1 MRSRKRLPLLQHEK
15 LPRSPVNTTM
25 KTRLLLIVAF
35 CLLSPAVAPLAQSET
50 KSFTDEEDA
59 RVATVAARQ
68 NALTDSLT
76 AGERFHNAGDNVK
89 AASEWNRA
97 GRFQLKLNKP
107 EEAIA
112 TFQRAA
118 DLLTTNPESKTRVD
132 SLNGLARAYARVGQ
146 VDKATPRVREALNVS
161 ERIDYVE
168 GQAEAVLVETY
179 CAANKLDALNK
190 AQKSLQLW
198 ASINNRLGMAQAYQI
213 VGEYQL
219 IQNNLIEAA
228 NNYEMARQLWQELNV
243 PNQVAEA
250 LINLGFVEWRKGAWQ
265 ASLSFYIQAQQLI
278 VEEAAEPLMMGQIKA
293 GLAEAFLESGMEETG
308 LDKYR
313 EALEYFRQSKFP
325 TIVIGIEWGIGS
337 AHYFLGNYTEAL
349 ANLQTARVEALGV
362 KDSRLAAMCDDFLG
376 RTYYELKNYPDAL
389 EHYQLAY
396 QGFVSSGSPME
407 ATRTLALMGQVY
419 QEQGNLKT
427 AKSNYLKALASF
439 EKLSDQVNESATL
452 YALGTLELGQNNL
465 DQAEEYLRK
474 SIRLTETMRR
484 VSSNVDLTA
493 AFSSKVHD
501 RYEKYI
507 DCLMR
512 KHQASQAEGVAVD
525 AFEMSELS
533 RARSL
538 TELLHATQA
547 NLFPGLN
554 PELAFQEQKLRGYLR
569 LNENTKLSLLSGE
582 YKTEELKALEI
593 AHQELQTSH
602 DKVIQEIR
610 QLNPRY
616 EQVIQP
622 SAWNL
627 SMIQNQIVVDDDTVL
642 LEYSL
647 GSERSYLWAITRSG
661 IKSYPLPSEQKIF
674 DIAVR
679 VYGLLKEAPEG
690 NTDCEL
696 AIAAEELADVVLYP
710 AREMMNR
717 RRVIVISDGILN
729 CIPFQILPSP
739 VDKEPLIASTEII
752 NAPSASILGQLQQEA
767 QSRPLPNNLLAAFG
781 NPIFAETVPQTNEKT
796 ATETTVVATA
806 RLRSAL
812 REMKLNGEAFDPT
825 VVPRLFHAKRELDTL
840 RKLAG
845 DSAMIVS
852 EYDATR
858 DRFLNTDLSRFAILH
873 LVTHAYY
880 IQDHPENSGFLLSNI
895 TNDRKELPNFVGLRE
910 IYELRAPVLLVVLSA
925 CQTALGENLRGEGL
939 MGLTRGFM
947 HAGAS
952 SVVASLWEV
961 DDRATAELM
970 QLFYTNM
977 LERGMKT
984 SEALRE
990 AQNSIRQRPEW
1001 RSPHYWAA
1009 FTLQGESQI
1018 IKPQLGQRPKTTRL
1032 LSSAK
1037 IYIPAIGLLLVALIY
1052 WLIRLR
1058 KFRKVT

>member
-1 MRSRKRLPLLQHEK
+1 MRSRRRLRPKHEK

-25 KTRLLLIVAF
+25 KIRFLLIAAF
-35 CLLSPAVAPLAQSET
+35 CLLSPTVAVRAQVT
-50 KSFTDEEDA
+50 FTNVEDA
-59 RVATVAARQ
+59 RLATVAARQ
-68 NALTDSLT
+68 NALTERLT
-76 AGERFHNAGDNVK
+76 AGERFRDAGDNVK

-97 GRFQLKLNKP
+97 GRFQLKLNQQQ
-107 EEAIA
+107 EAIA
-112 TFQRAA
+112 TFQRAL
-118 DLLTTNPESKTRVD
+118 DGLTTNSDPKTRVD
-132 SLNGLARAYARVGQ
+132 SLTGLARAYARSDKL
-146 VDKATPRVREALNVS
+146 DKATLQLRQALALS
-161 ERIDYVE
+161 EKSGYIE
-168 GQAEAVLVETY
+168 GQAEALLVETY
-179 CAANKLDALNK
+179 CVPNKLEALDK

-198 ASINNRLGMAQAYQI
+198 TSLNNRLGMAQAYLV
-213 VGEYQL
+213 VGEYHL
-219 IQNNLIEAA
+219 VQNNVIEAA

-250 LINLGFVEWRKGAWQ
+250 LISLGFVEWRKGAWQ

-278 VEEAAEPLMMGQIKA
+278 VEEAAEPFMMGQIKA

-313 EALEYFRQSKFP
+313 EALEHFRQTNYS
-325 TIVIGIEWGIGS
+325 ISLIGMQWGIGT
-337 AHYFLGNYTEAL
+337 AHYFLGNYNEAL
-349 ANLQTARVEALGV
+349 ANLSTTREQALGI
-362 KDSRLAAMCDDFLG
+362 KDVRLAAMCDDFLG
-376 RTYYELKNYPDAL
+376 RTHYELKNYPDAL
-389 EHYQLAY
+389 KHYQFAY

-419 QEQGNLKT
+419 QQQGNLKA

-452 YALGTLELGQNNL
+452 YALGTLELGQNKL

-512 KHQASQAEGVAVD
+512 KYQTSQSERLAID

-554 PELAFQEQKLRGYLR
+554 PELALQEQKLRGYLR

-582 YKTEELKALEI
+582 YNTEELKALEV
-593 AHQELQTSH
+593 AHQELQTRH
-602 DKVIQEIR
+602 DQIIQQIR

-661 IKSYPLPSEQKIF
+661 IKSYSLPGEAKIF
-674 DIAVR
+674 ELAAR
-679 VYGLLKEAPEG
+679 VYSLLKETPEG

-696 AIAAEELADVVLYP
+696 SIAAEELASVVLYP
-710 AREMMNR
+710 AQEQLNR

-767 QSRPLPNNLLAAFG
+767 KSRPLPNNLLAAFG
-781 NPIFAETVPQTNEKT
+781 NPIFADTVPHTNEKT
-796 ATETTVVATA
+796 ANETTVVATA

-845 DSAMIVS
+845 ESSMIVS

-895 TNDRKELPNFVGLRE
+895 TNEQKELPNFVGLRE

-961 DDRATAELM
+961 DDRATSELM
-970 QLFYTNM
+970 QLFYSNM

-984 SEALRE
+984 SEALRA

-1018 IKPQLGQRPKTTRL
+1018 LKPQTQTPRI
-1032 LSSAK
+1032 LSYAK
-1037 IYIPAIGLLLVALIY
+1037 IYVPAIGLLLVALTW
-1052 WLIRLR
+1052 WLIRAR
-1058 KFRKVT
+1058 RFRKVT

>member
-1 MRSRKRLPLLQHEK
+1 MRSRRRLRPKHEK

-25 KTRLLLIVAF
+25 KIRFLLIAAF
-35 CLLSPAVAPLAQSET
+35 CLLSPTVAVRAQVT
-50 KSFTDEEDA
+50 FTNVEDA
-59 RVATVAARQ
+59 RLATVAARQ
-68 NALTDSLT
+68 NALTERLT
-76 AGERFHNAGDNVK
+76 AGERFRDAGDNVK

-97 GRFQLKLNKP
+97 GRFQLKLNQQQ
-107 EEAIA
+107 EAIA
-112 TFQRAA
+112 TFQRAL
-118 DLLTTNPESKTRVD
+118 DGLTTNSDPKTRVD
-132 SLNGLARAYARVGQ
+132 SFTGLARAYARSDKL
-146 VDKATPRVREALNVS
+146 DKATLQLRQALALS
-161 ERIDYVE
+161 EKSGYIE
-168 GQAEAVLVETY
+168 GQAEALLVETY
-179 CAANKLDALNK
+179 CVPNKLEALDK

-198 ASINNRLGMAQAYQI
+198 TSLNNRLGMAQAYLV
-213 VGEYQL
+213 VGEYHL
-219 IQNNLIEAA
+219 VQNNVIEAA

-250 LINLGFVEWRKGAWQ
+250 LISLGFVEWRKGAWQ

-278 VEEAAEPLMMGQIKA
+278 VEEAAEPFMMGQIKA

-313 EALEYFRQSKFP
+313 EALEHFRQTNYS
-325 TIVIGIEWGIGS
+325 ISLIGMQWGIGT
-337 AHYFLGNYTEAL
+337 AHYFLGNYNEAL
-349 ANLQTARVEALGV
+349 ANLSTTREQALGI
-362 KDSRLAAMCDDFLG
+362 KDVRLAAMCDDFLG
-376 RTYYELKNYPDAL
+376 RTHYELKNYPDAL
-389 EHYQLAY
+389 KHYQFAY

-419 QEQGNLKT
+419 QQQGNLKA

-512 KHQASQAEGVAVD
+512 KYQTSQSERLAID

-554 PELAFQEQKLRGYLR
+554 PELALQEQKLRGYLR

-582 YKTEELKALEI
+582 YNTEELKALEV
-593 AHQELQTSH
+593 AHQELQTRH
-602 DKVIQEIR
+602 DQIIQQIR

-661 IKSYPLPSEQKIF
+661 IKSYSLPGEAKIF
-674 DIAVR
+674 ELAAR
-679 VYGLLKEAPEG
+679 VYSLLKETPEG

-696 AIAAEELADVVLYP
+696 SIAAEELASVVLYP
-710 AREMMNR
+710 AQEQLNR

-767 QSRPLPNNLLAAFG
+767 KSRPLPNNLLAAFG
-781 NPIFAETVPQTNEKT
+781 NPIFADTVPHTNEKT
-796 ATETTVVATA
+796 ANETTVVATA

-845 DSAMIVS
+845 ESSMIVS

-895 TNDRKELPNFVGLRE
+895 TNEQKELPNFVGLRE

-961 DDRATAELM
+961 DDRATSELM
-970 QLFYTNM
+970 QLFYSNM

-984 SEALRE
+984 SEALRA

-1018 IKPQLGQRPKTTRL
+1018 LKPQTQTPRI
-1032 LSSAK
+1032 LSYAK
-1037 IYIPAIGLLLVALIY
+1037 IYVPAIGLLLVALTW
-1052 WLIRLR
+1052 WLIRAR
-1058 KFRKVT
+1058 RFRKVT

>member
-1 MRSRKRLPLLQHEK
+1 
-15 LPRSPVNTTM
+15 M
-25 KTRLLLIVAF
+25 KIRFLLIAAF
-35 CLLSPAVAPLAQSET
+35 CLLSPTIAVHAQVT
-50 KSFTDEEDA
+50 FTDVEDA
-59 RVATVAARQ
+59 RIATVAARE
-68 NALTDSLT
+68 NAVTESLT
-76 AGERFHNAGDNVK
+76 AGERFYNAGDNVR

-97 GRFQLKLNKP
+97 GRFQLKLNRQQ
-107 EEAIA
+107 EAIA
-112 TFQRAA
+112 TFARALDGLKTNA
-118 DLLTTNPESKTRVD
+118 DPKTRVD
-132 SLNGLARAYARVGQ
+132 SLNGLARAYARAGK
-146 VDKATPRVREALNVS
+146 VDKATPQVRQALALS
-161 ERIDYVE
+161 EKIDYVE
-168 GQAEAVLVETY
+168 GEAEALLVETY
-179 CAANKLDALNK
+179 CVANKLEALDK
-190 AQKSLQLW
+190 AEKSLQLW
-198 ASINNRLGMAQAYQI
+198 TSLNNRLGMAQAYLV

-219 IQNNLIEAA
+219 IQNNVIEAA
-228 NNYEMARQLWQELNV
+228 NNYEMARQVWQELNV

-250 LINLGFVEWRKGAWQ
+250 LISLGFVEWRKGAWQ

-278 VEEAAEPLMMGQIKA
+278 VEEAAEPFMMGQIKA

-313 EALEYFRQSKFP
+313 EALEYYRQTNYP
-325 TIVIGIEWGIGS
+325 VIVIGIQWGIGT

-349 ANLQTARVEALGV
+349 ANLSTTRTQAMGI
-362 KDSRLAAMCDDFLG
+362 KDVRLAAMCDDFLG

-407 ATRTLALMGQVY
+407 ATRTLALIGRVY

-439 EKLSDQVNESATL
+439 EKLSDQVNEAATL

-465 DQAEEYLRK
+465 DQAEAYLGK

-493 AFSSKVHD
+493 AFSSKIHD
-501 RYEKYI
+501 RYQKYI
-507 DCLMR
+507 DCQMR
-512 KHQASQAEGVAVD
+512 KYQASQSERLAID

-538 TELLHATQA
+538 TELLRATQA

-554 PELAFQEQKLRGYLR
+554 AELAFEEQKLRGNLR

-582 YKTEELKALEI
+582 YKTEELKSLEI
-593 AHQELQTSH
+593 AQQELQTKH
-602 DKVIQEIR
+602 DQVIQKIR

-622 SAWNL
+622 SAWDL
-627 SMIQNQIVVDDDTVL
+627 SKIQNQIVIDDDTVL

-661 IKSYPLPSEQKIF
+661 IKSYSLPGEQKIF

-679 VYGLLKEAPEG
+679 VYGLLKETPEG

-696 AIAAEELADVVLYP
+696 AIAAEELANVVLYP
-710 AREMMNR
+710 AREQLNR

-752 NAPSASILGQLQQEA
+752 NAPSASILGELQQEA
-767 QSRPLPNNLLAAFG
+767 KSRPLPSNLLAAFG
-781 NPIFAETVPQTNEKT
+781 NPIFAETVQQTNEKT
-796 ATETTVVATA
+796 ASETTVVATA

-845 DSAMIVS
+845 ESAMIVS

-858 DRFLNTDLSRFAILH
+858 DRFLNADLSRFAILH

-895 TNDRKELPNFVGLRE
+895 TNDQKELPNFVGLRE

-984 SEALRE
+984 SEALRA

-1018 IKPQLGQRPKTTRL
+1018 IKPQIERRPENTRL
-1032 LSSAK
+1032 VSYAK
-1037 IYIPAIGLLLVALIY
+1037 IYVPAIGLLLLALT
-1052 WLIRLR
+1052 WWFVRLR
-1058 KFRKVT
+1058 KFRKIT

>member
-1 MRSRKRLPLLQHEK
+1 
-15 LPRSPVNTTM
+15 M
-25 KTRLLLIVAF
+25 KTRFSLIAAF
-35 CLLSPAVAPLAQSET
+35 CLLCPTVALHAQGEAPA
-50 KSFTDEEDA
+50 FTDEEDA
-59 RVATVAARQ
+59 RVATIAARQ
-68 NALTDSLT
+68 SAVTESLT
-76 AGERFHNAGDNVK
+76 AGDRFQSAGENVK
-89 AASEWNRA
+89 AAGEWNRA
-97 GRFQLKLNKP
+97 GRFQLKLNNP
-107 EEAIA
+107 QEAIA
-112 TFQRAA
+112 TFQRALDVLA
-118 DLLTTNPESKTRVD
+118 LSPDPRTRVD
-132 SLNGLARAYARVGQ
+132 SLNGLARAYERAS
-146 VDKATPRVREALNVS
+146 KIENATTHVKQALALS
-161 ERIDYVE
+161 EKINYVE
-168 GQAEAVLVETY
+168 GKAEALLVLPY
-179 CAANKLDALNK
+179 CLADKLAALNK
-190 AQKSLQLW
+190 AQESLQLW
-198 ASINNRLGMAQAYQI
+198 TSIKNKLGMAQAYLV
-213 VGEYQL
+213 VGEHQI
-219 IQNNLIEAA
+219 IQNNVIEAA
-228 NNYEMARQLWQELNV
+228 NNYELAQKLWQELNV

-250 LINLGFVEWRKGAWQ
+250 LISLGFVEWRKGAWQ
-265 ASLSFYIQAQQLI
+265 ASLAFYIQAQQLI
-278 VEEAAEPLMMGQIKA
+278 VEEAAEPYMMGQIKA

-313 EALEYFRQSKFP
+313 EALEYYRQTNYAVP
-325 TIVIGIEWGIGS
+325 VIGIQWGIGA

-349 ANLQTARVEALGV
+349 ANLRTTRVEALGIPDV
-362 KDSRLAAMCDDFLG
+362 RLGAMCDDFLG

-389 EHYQLAY
+389 QHYQLAY
-396 QGFVSSGSPME
+396 QGFVESGSPME
-407 ATRTLALMGQVY
+407 ATRTLALIGRVY
-419 QEQGNLKT
+419 QEQGNLRT

-439 EKLSDQVNESATL
+439 EKLSDQVNEAATL
-452 YALGTLELGQNNL
+452 YALGTLEMEQNNL
-465 DQAEEYLRK
+465 DQAEAYLGK

-507 DCLMR
+507 DCQMR
-512 KHQASQAEGVAVD
+512 KYQASRTERLAIA

-547 NLFPGLN
+547 NLFPGLD
-554 PELAFQEQKLRGYLR
+554 PELAYQEQKLRGYLR
-569 LNENTKLSLLSGE
+569 LNENAKLALLSGE
-582 YKTEELKALEI
+582 YKTDQLKALEA
-593 AHQELQTSH
+593 AHQDLQIKH
-602 DKVIQEIR
+602 DQIIQEIR
-610 QLNPRY
+610 TINPRY

-622 SAWNL
+622 SAWDL
-627 SMIQNQIVVDDDTVL
+627 SMVQDRILTDDDTVL

-661 IKSYPLPSEQKIF
+661 IKSYSLPGEEQIYNL
-674 DIAVR
+674 AVH
-679 VYGLLKEAPEG
+679 VYSLLKQTPDG

-696 AIAAEELADVVLYP
+696 AIASEELANVVLYP
-710 AREMMNR
+710 AREHLNR

-767 QSRPLPNNLLAAFG
+767 KSRPTPNNFLAAFG
-781 NPIFAETVPQTNEKT
+781 NPVFSETVSQTNEKT
-796 ATETTVVATA
+796 ASEQTVVATA

-845 DSAMIVS
+845 DSSLIVS
-852 EYDATR
+852 DYNATR
-858 DRFLNTDLSRFAILH
+858 DRFLNTDLSHFAILH

-895 TNDRKELPNFVGLRE
+895 NNDRKQLPNFVGLRE

-970 QLFYTNM
+970 QLFYSNM

-984 SEALRE
+984 SEALRA

-1018 IKPQLGQRPKTTRL
+1018 VKPRTDTTRV
-1032 LSSAK
+1032 LSYAK
-1037 IYIPAIGLLLVALIY
+1037 IYVPAIGLLLIALTW
-1052 WLIRLR
+1052 WLGRLR
-1058 KFRKVT
+1058 KLRKVT

>member
-1 MRSRKRLPLLQHEK
+1 MTE
-15 LPRSPVNTTM
+15 
-25 KTRLLLIVAF
+25 
-35 CLLSPAVAPLAQSET
+35 
-50 KSFTDEEDA
+50 
-59 RVATVAARQ
+59 
-68 NALTDSLT
+68 SLT
-76 AGERFHNAGDNVK
+76 AGDRFHNAGDNER

-107 EEAIA
+107 EDAIV
-112 TFQRAA
+112 TFQRAVDVLATNA
-118 DLLTTNPESKTRVD
+118 DSKTRVD
-132 SLNGLARAYARVGQ
+132 SLNGLARAYARIGK
-146 VDKATPRVREALNVS
+146 VDKATPQVRAALAVS
-161 ERIDYVE
+161 ERINYVE
-168 GQAEAVLVETY
+168 GQAEAALVETY
-179 CAANKLDALNK
+179 CVANKLEALNK
-190 AQKSLQLW
+190 AQRSLELW
-198 ASINNRLGMAQAYQI
+198 TSINNKLGMAQAYQM

-265 ASLSFYIQAQQLI
+265 GSLSFYIQAQQLI
-278 VEEAAEPLMMGQIKA
+278 VEEASEPMMMGQIKA

-337 AHYFLGNYTEAL
+337 AHYLLGNYTEAL

-362 KDSRLAAMCDDFLG
+362 KDFRLAAMCDDFLG
-376 RTYYELKNYPDAL
+376 RTYYELKNYPEAL
-389 EHYQLAY
+389 DHYQLAY

-419 QEQGNLKT
+419 QQQGNLKT

-452 YALGTLELGQNNL
+452 YALGTLELSQNNL
-465 DQAEEYLRK
+465 DQAEEYLGK
-474 SIRLTETMRR
+474 SIKLTETMRR

-507 DCLMR
+507 DCQMR
-512 KHQASQAEGVAVD
+512 KYQASRSEHVAID

-569 LNENTKLSLLSGE
+569 LNENTRLSLLSGE

-593 AHQELQTSH
+593 AHQDLQTKH
-602 DKVIQEIR
+602 DQIIQEIR
-610 QLNPRY
+610 TLNPRY

-627 SMIQNQIVVDDDTVL
+627 SMIQNQIVADDDTVL

-661 IKSYPLPSEQKIF
+661 IKSYPLPGEAKLF
-674 DIAVR
+674 DIAAR
-679 VYGLLKEAPEG
+679 VYSLLKEAPEG

-696 AIAAEELADVVLYP
+696 SIAAEELANVVLLP
-710 AREMMNR
+710 AREQLNH

-739 VDKEPLIASTEII
+739 VDKEPLIAS
-752 NAPSASILGQLQQEA
+752 
-767 QSRPLPNNLLAAFG
+767 
-781 NPIFAETVPQTNEKT
+781 
-796 ATETTVVATA
+796 
-806 RLRSAL
+806 
-812 REMKLNGEAFDPT
+812 
-825 VVPRLFHAKRELDTL
+825 
-840 RKLAG
+840 
-845 DSAMIVS
+845 
-852 EYDATR
+852 
-858 DRFLNTDLSRFAILH
+858 
-873 LVTHAYY
+873 
-880 IQDHPENSGFLLSNI
+880 
-895 TNDRKELPNFVGLRE
+895 
-910 IYELRAPVLLVVLSA
+910 
-925 CQTALGENLRGEGL
+925 
-939 MGLTRGFM
+939 
-947 HAGAS
+947 
-952 SVVASLWEV
+952 
-961 DDRATAELM
+961 
-970 QLFYTNM
+970 
-977 LERGMKT
+977 
-984 SEALRE
+984 
-990 AQNSIRQRPEW
+990 
-1001 RSPHYWAA
+1001 
-1009 FTLQGESQI
+1009 
-1018 IKPQLGQRPKTTRL
+1018 
-1032 LSSAK
+1032 
-1037 IYIPAIGLLLVALIY
+1037 
-1052 WLIRLR
+1052 
-1058 KFRKVT
+1058 

>member
-1 MRSRKRLPLLQHEK
+1 
-15 LPRSPVNTTM
+15 M
-25 KTRLLLIVAF
+25 KTRLLLVAAF
-35 CLLSPAVAPLAQSET
+35 CLLWPTFALHTQGEAKA
-50 KSFTDEEDA
+50 FTDEEDA
-59 RVATVAARQ
+59 RVATIAARQ
-68 NALTDSLT
+68 NAVTDSLT
-76 AGERFHNAGDNVK
+76 AGDRFHNAGDNVK

-107 EEAIA
+107 KEAIA
-112 TFQRAA
+112 TFRRALDA
-118 DLLTTNPESKTRVD
+118 LATKPEPRTRID
-132 SLNGLARAYARVGQ
+132 ILNGLARAYERAVEM
-146 VDKATPRVREALNVS
+146 DKATTQVEQA
-161 ERIDYVE
+161 IDLSDKINYVE
-168 GQAEAVLVETY
+168 GKAEALLIQTY
-179 CAANKLDALNK
+179 CLDNKLDALIK
-190 AQKSLQLW
+190 AQESLELW
-198 ASINNRLGMAQAYQI
+198 RSLSNKLGMAQAHLV
-213 VGEYQL
+213 VGEYQI

-228 NNYEMARQLWQELNV
+228 NNYEMAQKLWQELNV

-278 VEEAAEPLMMGQIKA
+278 VEEAAEPYMMGQIKA

-313 EALEYFRQSKFP
+313 EALEWYRQTNYSVP
-325 TIVIGIEWGIGS
+325 VIGIQWGIGA

-349 ANLQTARVEALGV
+349 ANLSTTRGEAVGI
-362 KDSRLAAMCDDFLG
+362 KDVRLAAMCDDFLG
-376 RTYYELKNYPDAL
+376 RTYYELKNYAEAL

-396 QGFVSSGSPME
+396 KGFVASGSPME
-407 ATRTLALMGQVY
+407 ATRTLALMGRVY
-419 QEQGNLKT
+419 QEQGSLKT

-439 EKLSDQVNESATL
+439 EKLSDQVNEAATL
-452 YALGTLELGQNNL
+452 YVLGTLELEQNNL
-465 DQAEEYLRK
+465 DQAEAYLGK
-474 SIRLTETMRR
+474 SIKLTETMRR

-493 AFSSKVHD
+493 AFSSKVHE

-507 DCLMR
+507 DCQMR
-512 KHQASQAEGVAVD
+512 KYQASHSERLAID
-525 AFEMSELS
+525 AFQMSELS

-569 LNENTKLSLLSGE
+569 LNENAKLSLLSGE
-582 YKTEELKALEI
+582 YKTAELKTLEI
-593 AHQELQTSH
+593 AHQELQARH
-602 DKVIQEIR
+602 EQVIQEIR
-610 QLNPRY
+610 TLNPRY

-622 SAWNL
+622 SAWDL
-627 SMIQNQIVVDDDTVL
+627 SMIQNQIIVDDDTVL

-647 GSERSYLWAITRSG
+647 GSKRSYLWAITRSG
-661 IKSYPLPSEQKIF
+661 IKSYSLPGEEQIF
-674 DIAVR
+674 DLAVR
-679 VYGLLKEAPEG
+679 VYSLLKERPQG
-690 NTDCEL
+690 NTDYEL
-696 AIAAEELADVVLYP
+696 SIAAEQLANVVLFP
-710 AREMMNR
+710 AREQLNR

-739 VDKEPLIASTEII
+739 IDKQPLIASTEII

-767 QSRPLPNNLLAAFG
+767 KSRPLRSNLLAAFG
-781 NPIFAETVPQTNEKT
+781 NPVFAETVPQTNDKT
-796 ATETTVVATA
+796 ANEQTVVATA

-825 VVPRLFHAKRELDTL
+825 VVPRLFHAKRELDSL
-840 RKLAG
+840 SKLAG
-845 DSAMIVS
+845 ESALIVS

-858 DRFLNTDLSRFAILH
+858 ERFLNTDLSNFAILH

-895 TNDRKELPNFVGLRE
+895 NSDQKELPSFVGLRE
-910 IYELRAPVLLVVLSA
+910 IYELRAPVHLVVLSA

-970 QLFYTNM
+970 QLFYSNV
-977 LERGMKT
+977 LQHGMKT
-984 SEALRE
+984 SEALRA

-1018 IKPQLGQRPKTTRL
+1018 TKPKTETRF
-1032 LSSAK
+1032 LSYAK
-1037 IYIPAIGLLLVALIY
+1037 IYVPAVGLLLIALIL
-1052 WLIRLR
+1052 WLVRLR
-1058 KFRKVT
+1058 KFRRVT

>member
-1 MRSRKRLPLLQHEK
+1 
-15 LPRSPVNTTM
+15 V
-25 KTRLLLIVAF
+25 
-35 CLLSPAVAPLAQSET
+35 
-50 KSFTDEEDA
+50 
-59 RVATVAARQ
+59 
-68 NALTDSLT
+68 
-76 AGERFHNAGDNVK
+76 
-89 AASEWNRA
+89 
-97 GRFQLKLNKP
+97 
-107 EEAIA
+107 
-112 TFQRAA
+112 
-118 DLLTTNPESKTRVD
+118 
-132 SLNGLARAYARVGQ
+132 
-146 VDKATPRVREALNVS
+146 
-161 ERIDYVE
+161 
-168 GQAEAVLVETY
+168 
-179 CAANKLDALNK
+179 
-190 AQKSLQLW
+190 
-198 ASINNRLGMAQAYQI
+198 GMAQAYLV

-219 IQNNLIEAA
+219 VQNNLIEAA

-250 LINLGFVEWRKGAWQ
+250 LISLGFVEWRKGAWQ

-278 VEEAAEPLMMGQIKA
+278 VEEAAEPFMMGQIKA

-313 EALEYFRQSKFP
+313 EALEHFRQTNYS
-325 TIVIGIEWGIGS
+325 ISLIGMQWGIGT
-337 AHYFLGNYTEAL
+337 AHYFLGNYNEAL
-349 ANLQTARVEALGV
+349 ANLSTTREQALGI
-362 KDSRLAAMCDDFLG
+362 KDVRLAAMCDDFLG
-376 RTYYELKNYPDAL
+376 RTHYELKNYPDAL
-389 EHYQLAY
+389 KHYQFAY

-419 QEQGNLKT
+419 QQQGNLKA

-452 YALGTLELGQNNL
+452 YALGTLELGQNKL

-512 KHQASQAEGVAVD
+512 KYQTSQSERLAID

-554 PELAFQEQKLRGYLR
+554 PELALQEQKLRGYLR

-582 YKTEELKALEI
+582 YNTEELKALEV
-593 AHQELQTSH
+593 AHQELQTRH
-602 DKVIQEIR
+602 DQIIQQIR

-661 IKSYPLPSEQKIF
+661 IKSYSLPGEAKIF
-674 DIAVR
+674 ELAAR
-679 VYGLLKEAPEG
+679 VYSLLKETPEG

-696 AIAAEELADVVLYP
+696 SIAAEELASVVLYP
-710 AREMMNR
+710 AQEQLNR

-767 QSRPLPNNLLAAFG
+767 KSRPLPNNLLAAFG
-781 NPIFAETVPQTNEKT
+781 NPIFADTVPHTNEKT
-796 ATETTVVATA
+796 ANETTVVATA

-845 DSAMIVS
+845 ESSMIVS

-895 TNDRKELPNFVGLRE
+895 TNEQKELPNFVGLRE

-961 DDRATAELM
+961 DDRATSELM
-970 QLFYTNM
+970 QLFYSNM

-984 SEALRE
+984 SEALRA

-1018 IKPQLGQRPKTTRL
+1018 LKPQTQTPRI
-1032 LSSAK
+1032 LSYAK
-1037 IYIPAIGLLLVALIY
+1037 IYVPAIGLLLVALTW
-1052 WLIRLR
+1052 WLIRAR
-1058 KFRKVT
+1058 RFRKVT

>member
-1 MRSRKRLPLLQHEK
+1 
-15 LPRSPVNTTM
+15 M
-25 KTRLLLIVAF
+25 KMRLLLIAAF
-35 CLLSPAVAPLAQSET
+35 CLLWPTFALHTQGEAKA
-50 KSFTDEEDA
+50 FTDEEDA
-59 RVATVAARQ
+59 RVATIAARQ
-68 NALTDSLT
+68 NAVTDSLT

-89 AASEWNRA
+89 AAGEWNRA

-107 EEAIA
+107 KEAIA
-112 TFQRAA
+112 TFQRALGA
-118 DLLTTNPESKTRVD
+118 LATEPEPRTRVD
-132 SLNGLARAYARVGQ
+132 SINGLARAYERAGEL
-146 VDKATPRVREALNVS
+146 DKATPLVNQAIDLS
-161 ERIDYVE
+161 ERINYAE
-168 GQAEAVLVETY
+168 GTAEALLIQTY
-179 CAANKLDALNK
+179 CLENKLDALGK
-190 AQKSLQLW
+190 AQESLQLW
-198 ASINNRLGMAQAYQI
+198 KSLNNKLGMAKAYFV
-213 VGEYQL
+213 VGEYQI

-228 NNYEMARQLWQELNV
+228 NNYEMAQKLWEELNV

-250 LINLGFVEWRKGAWQ
+250 LIILGFVEWRKGAWQ
-265 ASLSFYIQAQQLI
+265 ASLSFYIRAQQLI
-278 VEEAAEPLMMGQIKA
+278 VEEAAEPYMMGQIKA
-293 GLAEAFLESGMEETG
+293 GLAEAFLESGMEEAG

-313 EALEYFRQSKFP
+313 EALEWYRQTNYAP
-325 TIVIGIEWGIGS
+325 PVLGMQWGIGT

-349 ANLQTARVEALGV
+349 ANLSTTRREAVGI
-362 KDSRLAAMCDDFLG
+362 KDGRLAAMCDDFLG

-389 EHYQLAY
+389 EHYQRAY
-396 QGFVSSGSPME
+396 QGFDASGSQME
-407 ATRTLALMGQVY
+407 KTRTLALMGRVY
-419 QEQGNLKT
+419 QEQGNLKK

-439 EKLSDQVNESATL
+439 EKLSDQVNEAATL
-452 YALGTLELGQNNL
+452 YVLGTLELEQNNL
-465 DQAEEYLRK
+465 DQAEAYLGK
-474 SIRLTETMRR
+474 SIKLTETMRR

-493 AFSSKVHD
+493 AFSSKVHE

-507 DCLMR
+507 DCQMR
-512 KHQASQAEGVAVD
+512 KYQASHSERLAID

-554 PELAFQEQKLRGYLR
+554 PDLAFQEQKLRGYLR
-569 LNENTKLSLLSGE
+569 LNENAKLSLLSGE

-593 AHQELQTSH
+593 AHQELQARH
-602 DKVIQEIR
+602 EQVIQQIR
-610 QLNPRY
+610 TLNPRY

-627 SMIQNQIVVDDDTVL
+627 SMIQNQIIVDDDTVL

-647 GSERSYLWAITRSG
+647 GAKRSYLWAITRTG
-661 IKSYPLPSEQKIF
+661 ITSYSLPGEEQIF
-674 DIAVR
+674 DLAVR
-679 VYGLLKEAPEG
+679 VYSLLKERPQG
-690 NTDCEL
+690 NTDYEL
-696 AIAAEELADVVLYP
+696 SSAAEQLANVVLFP
-710 AREMMNR
+710 AREQLNR

-739 VDKEPLIASTEII
+739 IDKQPLIASTEII

-767 QSRPLPNNLLAAFG
+767 KSRPLPGNLLAAFG
-781 NPIFAETVPQTNEKT
+781 NPVFAETVPQTNDKT
-796 ATETTVVATA
+796 ANEQTVVATA

-825 VVPRLFHAKRELDTL
+825 VVSRLFHAKRELDSL
-840 RKLAG
+840 RQLAG
-845 DSAMIVS
+845 EEALIVS

-858 DRFLNTDLSRFAILH
+858 ERFLNTDLSQFAILH

-895 TNDRKELPNFVGLRE
+895 NSDRKELPSFVGLRE

-939 MGLTRGFM
+939 MSLTRGFM

-970 QLFYTNM
+970 RLFYSNV
-977 LERGMKT
+977 LQHGMKT
-984 SEALRE
+984 SEALRA

-1009 FTLQGESQI
+1009 FTLQGESRI
-1018 IKPQLGQRPKTTRL
+1018 IEHKTETRR
-1032 LSSAK
+1032 LSYAK
-1037 IYIPAIGLLLVALIY
+1037 IYVPAVGLLLLGLIW
-1052 WLIRLR
+1052 WLVRRR
-1058 KFRKVT
+1058 KSRRVT